1 MRGAR
6 DTEIKRDRQMMSTQ
20 RTRCDG
26 GSAVRAK
33 AGGGG
38 GGGGGGRGGGGG
50 GRGGGRRIWRR
61 SCLNWVLKKEKQEF
75 GRKKGGEGLG

>member
-1 MRGAR
+1 MPGSMRGAR

-38 GGGGGGRGGGGG
+38 GG
-50 GRGGGRRIWRR
+50 RRIWRR